1 MSMFGDSNGSDELD
15 VLEALDSDDGTQ
27 PKPRKKG
34 MLYAVYAHDITK
46 HERGGI
52 KDLHSEH
59 HGLFQATSV
68 AIAQVNKENI
78 YSVQVVHIP
87 SGDIMMERYP
97 E

>member
-46 HERGGI
+46 HERG
-52 KDLHSEH
+52 
-59 HGLFQATSV
+59 
-68 AIAQVNKENI
+68 
-78 YSVQVVHIP
+78 
-87 SGDIMMERYP
+87 
-97 E
+97 